1 MSLFHSLRT
10 MPLLLGC
17 LCFSVQ
23 ASTEKVEQE
32 GKFLQSLEGI
42 ENQIYALPQSSLAL
56 IEALEEES
64 LLQNQPTALL
74 VRYWLAKATVLE
86 LLGRLGESQSVV
98 RKGLELVRPQS
109 HEYLLFK
116 LIQMRTMVGKSDIDT
131 ALSALDSLLETSRE
145 NGDKQLESEILL
157 LKGRYYDEQGEFK
170 KSYAALMSSM
180 DAAESSGVHGLVER
194 AALELGDVLVK
205 IQGYDR
211 SEALLEQAYRYFRD
225 RRMSFNEL
233 LSVLTIAK
241 LHKAQFQY
249 EEAIASYQR
258 ALKLAQI
265 IGDGRFRF
273 RVNLELAAL
282 YRETKQEKKMVN
294 HLKLAENLQYRETS
308 SAYLA
313 TFKLL
318 QAEYM
323 LEQQQ
328 FEILL
333 AMIAPMLPEIIE
345 SRYVKQQQMEL
356 LKVAAMAYAGSND
369 FKLAFETYGNYHD
382 KFNQFSNQREVE
394 NLERQQTLFELERLE
409 YENEDLNWN
418 NVLQRME
425 LENNRRTFYLLGEAL
440 LALIGVLF
448 LMAVVFLVVNRS
460 RLRMRRLAKTDTLT
474 GLFNRR
480 FLEDWF
486 TKPVEVRRERK
497 EKPVPQS
504 KQEKIQHFVFEQV
517 EQVKYGYL
525 ALNKWVDSKLDKQ
538 KMVPNK
544 PQSGPVTLAL
554 IDVDYFKQVND
565 TYGHVFGDTVLTG
578 VAKVLEETVRE
589 NDIVARFGGEEFVV
603 VMPNTDHENALITAE
618 RLRSA
623 LSLHGFVTEQKEEVR
638 VTCSFG
644 VVTTEDN
651 EMSFKSLCD
660 QADKLLYQAKAN
672 GRNCVKGRSL
682 A

>member
-86 LLGRLGESQSVV
+86 LLGGVEESQSVV
-98 RKGLELVRPQS
+98 QKGLELVRPQS

-382 KFNQFSNQREVE
+382 KFIQFSNQREVE

-474 GLFNRR
+474 GLFNRG

-623 LSLHGFVTEQKEEVR
+623 LSLHCFVTEQKEEVR

>member
-1 MSLFHSLRT
+1 

-86 LLGRLGESQSVV
+86 LLGRVEESQSVV
-98 RKGLELVRPQS
+98 QKGLELVRPQS

-180 DAAESSGVHGLVER
+180 DVAESSGVHGLVER

-382 KFNQFSNQREVE
+382 KFIQFSNQREVE

-497 EKPVPQS
+497 EKPVHQS

-603 VMPNTDHENALITAE
+603 VMPNTDHKNALITAE

>member
-86 LLGRLGESQSVV
+86 LLGRVEESQSVV
-98 RKGLELVRPQS
+98 QKGLELVRPQS

-180 DAAESSGVHGLVER
+180 DVAESSGVHGLVER

-282 YRETKQEKKMVN
+282 YRETNQEKKMVN

-382 KFNQFSNQREVE
+382 KFIQFSNQREVE

-497 EKPVPQS
+497 EKPVHQS

-517 EQVKYGYL
+517 EQVKCGYL

>member
-74 VRYWLAKATVLE
+74 VRYWLAKAMVLE
-86 LLGRLGESQSVV
+86 LLGRVEESQSVV
-98 RKGLELVRPQS
+98 QKGLELVRPQS

-333 AMIAPMLPEIIE
+333 AIIAPMLPEIIE

-382 KFNQFSNQREVE
+382 KFIQFSNQREVE

-486 TKPVEVRRERK
+486 TMPVEVRRERK